1 MSIKG
6 NVDSMKADKEFQP
19 FLNEKDAGR
28 KPKYSSKQTIIKS
41 NSINMRSSVKIEVE
55 DPDSQNKCNGS
66 IEPILE
72 HGEIVGIIYR
82 CSCGKVAETRFE
94 YMKTGE
100 S

>member
-1 MSIKG
+1 
-6 NVDSMKADKEFQP
+6 MKADKEFQP
-19 FLNEKDAGR
+19 FSNEKDAGG

-41 NSINMRSSVKIEVE
+41 NSINMQSSVIIEVE
-55 DPDSQNKCNGS
+55 DPDFRDKGNGS
-66 IEPILE
+66 VEPILE

-82 CSCGKVAETRFE
+82 CACGKVAETRFE